1 MRVVRFILVDLVEV
15 FLVLLMA
22 ALCIDIFIGVYTR
35 YVMGEAVHWYEEVA
49 RYLFIWM
56 AFLGAAV
63 AVRRRLHFVVH
74 VLVNRFGRRLKFT
87 AELLCWGI
95 VIGFSVFITIQGIRV
110 MEGLSVQESPALG
123 LTLSWVCLAVPVHG
137 ILSFL
142 YASNHLWQAVRT
154 EKRETQ
160 T

>member
-1 MRVVRFILVDLVEV
+1 MKALRFIFGDLVEV
-15 FLVLLMA
+15 LLVILMA

-35 YVMGEAVHWYEEVA
+35 YVMGEAAHWYEELA

-74 VLVNRFGRRLKFT
+74 LLVNQFNPGLKLA

-95 VIGFSVFITIQGIRV
+95 VIGFSVFISFQGIRV

-123 LTLSWVCLAVPVHG
+123 LTLSWVSLAVPVHG
-137 ILSFL
+137 VLSIL
-142 YASNHLWQAVRT
+142 YAGNHLWRAIRM
-154 EKRETQ
+154 EKREA
-160 T
+160 

>member
-1 MRVVRFILVDLVEV
+1 MRFIIVDLVEIL
-15 FLVLLMA
+15 LVTLMA

-35 YVMGEAVHWYEEVA
+35 YVMGEAAHWYEEAA
-49 RYLFIWM
+49 RYLFIWL

-74 VLVNRFGRRLKFT
+74 LLVERFDRRFKAA
-87 AELLCWGI
+87 AEFFSWGI
-95 VIGFSVFITIQGIRV
+95 VMAFSVFITVQGLKV

-123 LTLSWVCLAVPVHG
+123 LTLSWVTLAVPVHG

-142 YASNHLWQAVRT
+142 YAGNHLWQAIRQ
-154 EKRETQ
+154 EKRGAQ
-160 T
+160 N